1 MRIGRNRALALT
13 FLALSVVT
21 VAIGLLLGALDASG
35 TVRGLAIVFI
45 SGGGGFILSL
55 VVTHCEPPEPRPSRQ
70 SHNPPAS
77 G

>member
-35 TVRGLAIVFI
+35 TTRGLAIVFI
-45 SGGGGFILSL
+45 AGGGGFILSL
-55 VVTHCEPPEPRPSRQ
+55 VVMYCEPPEPRPGRQ
-70 SHNPPAS
+70 PHKRTRT

>member
-1 MRIGRNRALALT
+1 MRIGRNRALVLT
-13 FLALSVVT
+13 FLALSVAT

-55 VVTHCEPPEPRPSRQ
+55 VVMHCEPSEARPPREPHKRTRT
-70 SHNPPAS
+70 

>member
-1 MRIGRNRALALT
+1 MRIGRNRALVLT
-13 FLALSVVT
+13 FIGLSVVT

-55 VVTHCEPPEPRPSRQ
+55 VVMHSEPPEPRLRRERHKRPRT
-70 SHNPPAS
+70 